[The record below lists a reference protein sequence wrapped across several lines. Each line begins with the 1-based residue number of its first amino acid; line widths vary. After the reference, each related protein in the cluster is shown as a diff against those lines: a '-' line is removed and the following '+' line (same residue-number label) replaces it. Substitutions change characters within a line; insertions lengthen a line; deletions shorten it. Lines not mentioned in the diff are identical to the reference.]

1 MSRLGQKETL
11 ERSEERQRQRTT
23 VCCATQLL
31 KTMIYEILRQMDGS
45 GGYHPECGNPVTKNT
60 HDMLSL
66 ISGY

>member
-45 GGYHPECGNPVTKNT
+45 GGYHPE
-60 HDMLSL
+60 
-66 ISGY
+66 